1 MKVMKSSDIVS
12 YLLPPIVPMLWNK
25 IQQRH
30 PFDALPKNSKVEW
43 VLDIGANKGDVTLAA
58 LKTYPSCKV
67 ICFEPVKATFNVLQK
82 NLKGYSDRIFLY
94 QHALAD
100 TTGTGEINITDFHG
114 ANSIMPQSTFH
125 HQFNPHIGELR
136 KEQISLLKLDDIAAK
151 FPTTHIDV
159 MKIDVE
165 GYEINVLKGGRSFI
179 QSSVD
184 TIIVEASLM
193 RDASWE
199 KQGFM
204 EVFNELTQLGFRL
217 INVFDVHKAND
228 SEMMLVQM
236 DCVWRHQRVLE
247 RR

>member
-1 MKVMKSSDIVS
+1 MKSSDIVS
-12 YLLPPIVPMLWNK
+12 YLLPPIVPLLWNK

-30 PFDALPKNSKVEW
+30 PFDSLPDGSKVEW
-43 VLDIGANKGDVTLAA
+43 VLDVGANKGDVTLAA

-67 ICFEPVKATFNVLQK
+67 ICFEPVTATFELLKK
-82 NLKGYSDRIFLY
+82 NLSQYSDRTFLY
-94 QHALAD
+94 NSALAEKE
-100 TTGTGEINITDFHG
+100 GVGEINITSFHG
-114 ANSIMPQSTFH
+114 ANSILPKSDFH
-125 HQFNPHIGELR
+125 SQFNPHIGEIN
-136 KEQISLLKLDDIAAK
+136 KEQISLLRLDDIASK
-151 FPTTHIDV
+151 LPTNHIDV

-184 TIIVEASLM
+184 TIIIEASLM

-217 INVFDVHKAND
+217 INIFDVHKAR
-228 SEMMLVQM
+228 STEMMLLQM

-247 RR
+247 RI